1 MFLILILAMIILIL
15 LGIILVF
22 ASVGG
27 AAFILVFG
35 DVIVCIIFL
44 VWLIKKIIDKRWFKG
59 SRFIF

>member
-15 LGIILVF
+15 LGIIVVF

-35 DVIVCIIFL
+35 DVIVCIVFL
-44 VWLIKKIIDKRWFKG
+44 IWLIKKIIDKG
-59 SRFIF
+59 

>member
-15 LGIILVF
+15 LGIIVVF

-35 DVIVCIIFL
+35 DVIVCIVFL
-44 VWLIKKIIDKRWFKG
+44 IWLIKKIIDKGWFKG